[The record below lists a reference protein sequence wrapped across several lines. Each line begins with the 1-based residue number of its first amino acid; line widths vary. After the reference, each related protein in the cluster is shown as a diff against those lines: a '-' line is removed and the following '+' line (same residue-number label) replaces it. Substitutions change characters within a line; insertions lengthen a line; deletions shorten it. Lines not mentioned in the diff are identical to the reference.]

1 MKLLS
6 KEALVLGGVYGV
18 IDAPFSIIGLEFVT
32 DILFIVFIVC
42 AIMLC
47 FNKNPLFLTKIMTD
61 YPKTSYYLSSI
72 GWIPY
77 LTWVI
82 VLGLVVSFY
91 YFGLSAIQLKQQLWF
106 LGVFDIGVA
115 ILSLVIAAIRTQR
128 NK

>member
-6 KEALVLGGVYGV
+6 KEALVLGGMYGV
-18 IDAPFSIIGLEFVT
+18 IDAPFSIIGSEFIT
-32 DILFIVFIVC
+32 DILFMAFIIC

-47 FNKNPLFLTKIMTD
+47 FNKKIPFLVQVID
-61 YPKTSYYLSSI
+61 GYPKTSYYLSSI

-82 VLGLVVSFY
+82 VLGLIVSFY
-91 YFGLSAIQLKQQLWF
+91 YFGLSAGQLKHQLVY
-106 LGVFDIGVA
+106 LGVFSISAAV
-115 ILSLVIAAIRTQR
+115 LSVIIAFVRARI